1 MFSLQTEPINTIPNM
16 PIDNFNLKNY
26 FIKYLHLVTYN
37 GMGGQMSNAIEII
50 ILFDNMNGNISE
62 LTSKKKSAANRF
74 SLSRLGLLISLLFY
88 KTNILSKE
96 FGCGLTNLTNIYIL
110 NL

>member
-62 LTSKKKSAANRF
+62 LTSKKSQQQIDSHF
-74 SLSRLGLLISLLFY
+74 HVLVY
-88 KTNILSKE
+88 
-96 FGCGLTNLTNIYIL
+96 
-110 NL
+110 

>member
-1 MFSLQTEPINTIPNM
+1 
-16 PIDNFNLKNY
+16 
-26 FIKYLHLVTYN
+26 
-37 GMGGQMSNAIEII
+37 MSNAIEII

-88 KTNILSKE
+88 KTNVLSKE